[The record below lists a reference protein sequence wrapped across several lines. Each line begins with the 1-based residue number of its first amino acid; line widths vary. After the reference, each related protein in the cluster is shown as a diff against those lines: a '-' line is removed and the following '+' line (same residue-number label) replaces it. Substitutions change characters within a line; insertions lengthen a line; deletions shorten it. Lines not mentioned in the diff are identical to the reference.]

1 MSIKLKGIGIT
12 NKIAIGKVHI
22 YLKEESIPFLEKDD
36 ISYEDKIIKLSK
48 SIEKVKE
55 ELDIIYK
62 NLKETNPKE
71 AEIFT
76 FHKAILEDEV
86 FISKIKY
93 YLEKNYS
100 LAYSIKKTTEDISE
114 EFEKIQNELFKERA
128 KDIKDVGEKLLQKIL
143 KFEASKPIN
152 PNSPKIIAAK
162 DLTPSD
168 TANLDKKNTLGF
180 ITELGGKSSHTAIL
194 AQALGIPAIVGVKDL
209 FKYVKDDD
217 ELILDAS
224 NGIVIINPSKEEK
237 EYYTKIIEE
246 KTKVEKDLE
255 KFKNIR
261 VILPNGKPIKIFA
274 NIGNPSEA
282 EIALSFGAEGIG
294 LFRTEFLFLDRT
306 IPPSEEEQ
314 YLAYK
319 KVAEI
324 FQDKEVII
332 RTLDIGGDKEI
343 PYLNLK
349 KENNPF
355 LGIRGIRLCLKEKEL
370 FKTQLR
376 AILRA
381 NTLGNIKIMYPM
393 VSIREEI
400 EMANKILEEAKEE
413 LLRENIKFNTNIAI
427 GIMVEVPS
435 IALAIEEVIDLI
447 DFVSIGSNDLIQYT
461 FAADRTN
468 DDLNYLYRPTHTS
481 IIKLLKSVIDICHKN
496 NIEVGICG
504 EIGGDPQI
512 VPILL
517 ELGIDELSMA
527 PYKIPFIKKF
537 ILNNIK

>member
-1 MSIKLKGIGIT
+1 MSIKLRGIGIT
-12 NKIAIGKVHI
+12 DKITIGKVYI
-22 YLKEESIPFLEKDD
+22 YLKNETISFSEKDD
-36 ISYEDKIIKLSK
+36 ISYEDKIKQLSV
-48 SIEKVKE
+48 SIEKTKE
-55 ELDIIYK
+55 ELDAIYQK
-62 NLKETNPKE
+62 LKETNPKE

-86 FISKIKY
+86 FISRIKT
-93 YLEKNYS
+93 YLENNYS
-100 LAYSIKKTTEDISE
+100 LAYSIKKATEDISE
-114 EFEKIQNELFKERA
+114 EFEKMQNELFKERA
-128 KDIKDVGEKLLQKIL
+128 KDIKDVGEKLLRKTL
-143 KFEASKPIN
+143 GLEATKPISL
-152 PNSPKIIAAK
+152 NSPKIIAAK

-180 ITELGGKSSHTAIL
+180 VTELGGKSSHTAIL

-217 ELILDAS
+217 EVILDAS
-224 NGIVIINPSKEEK
+224 NGIVIINPSKEER
-237 EYYTKIIEE
+237 EYYTKILEE
-246 KTKVEKDLE
+246 KNKTEKELE
-255 KFKNIR
+255 KFRNIR
-261 VILPNGKPIKIFA
+261 VILPNGKYIKIFA
-274 NIGNPSEA
+274 NIGNPTEA
-282 EIALSFGAEGIG
+282 EIALNYGAEGIG

-306 IPPSEEEQ
+306 NPPSEEEQ

-349 KENNPF
+349 RENNPF

-413 LLRENIKFNTNIAI
+413 LLRENIKFNTNVDI

-435 IALAIEEVIDLI
+435 IALAIEEVVDLI
-447 DFVSIGSNDLIQYT
+447 SFVSIGSNDLIQYT

-468 DDLNYLYRPTHTS
+468 DELNYLYLPTHTS
-481 IIKLLKSVIDICHKN
+481 IINLLKIIIDRCHKN

-512 VPILL
+512 VPLLL

-527 PYKIPFIKKF
+527 PYKIPSIKKL
-537 ILNNIK
+537 ILNLK